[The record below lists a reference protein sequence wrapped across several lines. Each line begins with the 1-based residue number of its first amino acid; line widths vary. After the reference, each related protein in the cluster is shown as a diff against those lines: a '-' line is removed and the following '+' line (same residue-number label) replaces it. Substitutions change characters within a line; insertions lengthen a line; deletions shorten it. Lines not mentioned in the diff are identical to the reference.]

1 MQLESLMNARAG
13 NISPFM
19 INYGFLFSLCLS
31 LPPVGSRL
39 NKDLRHYL
47 NQRFQKG
54 SPDHELQQTI
64 RDNLYRHAVPC
75 K

>member
-1 MQLESLMNARAG
+1 MQIESDTK
-13 NISPFM
+13 
-19 INYGFLFSLCLS
+19 
-31 LPPVGSRL
+31 GSRL

-54 SPDHELQQTI
+54 SPDHDLQQTI

-75 K
+75 CSLQKQSSGRCKVFLMVDEKVTV

>member
-1 MQLESLMNARAG
+1 MAVFFFA
-13 NISPFM
+13 
-19 INYGFLFSLCLS
+19 
-31 LPPVGSRL
+31 GSRL

-54 SPDHELQQTI
+54 SPDHDLQQTI